1 MQDSQKTFLGRFATT
16 RGSKKKF
23 QDVSRRRE
31 SHKKFFYLISRIVFA
46 REKLFPATRVVY
58 KLFTM
63 VCMLLLTGV
72 VIAYVRYGRRG
83 KFHFLPQPWSR
94 RYILFTG
101 LFLLLLLLSPANF
114 TQWLPAVG
122 ITLYGSVVT
131 PLYEELIFRG
141 YLWNRL
147 SAIERSPRR
156 LILYTALLFAVWH
169 VGYMVNA
176 LAEGNWVAV
185 VSKVLVGFCYGLL
198 LGWVRTKAGN
208 CYASCLLHGLM
219 NRLSI

>member
-31 SHKKFFYLISRIVFA
+31 SHKNFFYLISRIVFA
-46 REKLFPATRVVY
+46 REKLFPATRLVY

-94 RYILFTG
+94 RYTLFTG
-101 LFLLLLLLSPANF
+101 LFLLLLLSPANF
-114 TQWLPAVG
+114 TQGLPAVG
-122 ITLYGSVVT
+122 IALYGSVVT

-141 YLWNRL
+141 YL
-147 SAIERSPRR
+147 
-156 LILYTALLFAVWH
+156 
-169 VGYMVNA
+169 
-176 LAEGNWVAV
+176 
-185 VSKVLVGFCYGLL
+185 
-198 LGWVRTKAGN
+198 
-208 CYASCLLHGLM
+208 
-219 NRLSI
+219 